1 MKKGFFV
8 SVLFASALV
17 FMLGTSSALAAT
29 RVYVSVAPPP
39 LVVETVPVA
48 PGPNQV
54 WVPGFHRWD
63 GHAYVWVK
71 GHYVVAPRPH
81 AVWVAGHWGHHH
93 THGWYWVDG
102 HWR

>member
-1 MKKGFFV
+1 MKRTLLV
-8 SVLFASALV
+8 SVLFASALIL
-17 FMLGTSSALAAT
+17 MLGTTPASAAT
-29 RVYVSVAPPP
+29 RVYVAVAPPP

-48 PGPNQV
+48 PGPNHV
-54 WVPGFHRWD
+54 WIAGYHRWD

-81 AVWVAGHWGHHH
+81 AAWVAGHWVHHAS
-93 THGWYWVDG
+93 HGWYWVDG